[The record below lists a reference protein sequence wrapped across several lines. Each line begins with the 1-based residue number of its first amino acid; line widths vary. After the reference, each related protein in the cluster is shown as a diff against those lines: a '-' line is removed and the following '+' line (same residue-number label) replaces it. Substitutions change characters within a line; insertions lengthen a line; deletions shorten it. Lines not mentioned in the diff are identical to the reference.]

1 MRLLSVSILKLV
13 RRPAML
19 RTTLVMVGLLALI
32 YLSTAASARSLP
44 TSETVGLKS
53 MFGFP
58 DAYTNLGGMVVN
70 FGGLAGAALA
80 GMVAGSEWS
89 WGTFRVA
96 ITRGASRAAYVVA
109 TVAALAI
116 LMLVGWLILFAAGA
130 VFVAIGAVVSGLPLG
145 DPADGGALARL
156 PSLLAAGWW
165 AIVMELAI
173 GFAVAFITRS
183 QVAGIAAV
191 VGLMFA
197 EQFAT
202 AFLVQADVLWFGPIT
217 AAGTL
222 VQTAGTLGADG
233 ELLVPL
239 AVTSLYVAVA
249 VVGAAL
255 FARRAEVT

>member
-1 MRLLSVSILKLV
+1 MRLLSVSILKLA

-19 RTTLVMVGLLALI
+19 RAVLLMLALLALT

-44 TSETVGLKS
+44 ASETAGLKS

-58 DAYTNLGGMVVN
+58 EAYTNLGGMVAS
-70 FGGLAGAALA
+70 FAGLAGAALA
-80 GMVAGSEWS
+80 GAVAGSEWS

-96 ITRGASRAAYVVA
+96 IARGASRADYVLA
-109 TVAALAI
+109 TVAALAV
-116 LMLVGWLILFAAGA
+116 LVLAGWLILFAAGTA
-130 VFVAIGAVVSGLPLG
+130 FVAAGAVVSGLPLG

-156 PSLLAAGWW
+156 PLLVAAGWW
-165 AIVMELAI
+165 AIVMQLAI
-173 GFAVAFITRS
+173 AFAVAFATRS
-183 QVAGIAAV
+183 QVAGVVAV

-202 AFLVQADVLWFGPIT
+202 AFLVPADVLWFGPIT

-222 VQTAGTLGADG
+222 VKTAGTLGADG

-239 AVTSLYVAVA
+239 AVTSLYLVAAVA
-249 VVGAAL
+249 GAAVY
-255 FARRAEVT
+255 ARRAEVT